1 MVCVD
6 TFSSVHMALFALAGG
21 RAELPPPTHHPTV
34 KHTQICSDGSERS
47 GLSDDCEVLA
57 KGRSGAP
64 TCTEI
69 DFYLEL
75 KTTPGLVSLL
85 FPLGLSK
92 VFEKKERLP
101 FVCVSRCTALWRP
114 NFT

>member
-47 GLSDDCEVLA
+47 GLSDDCVRFWP
-57 KGRSGAP
+57 KGG
-64 TCTEI
+64 
-69 DFYLEL
+69 LERRH
-75 KTTPGLVSLL
+75 VQ
-85 FPLGLSK
+85 
-92 VFEKKERLP
+92 RLI
-101 FVCVSRCTALWRP
+101 
-114 NFT
+114 FTLN